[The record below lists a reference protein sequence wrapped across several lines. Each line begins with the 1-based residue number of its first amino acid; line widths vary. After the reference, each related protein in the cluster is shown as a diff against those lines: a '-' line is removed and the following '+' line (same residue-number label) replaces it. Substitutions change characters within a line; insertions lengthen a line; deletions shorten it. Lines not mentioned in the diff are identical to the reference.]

1 MGMTIIINYENIIQ
15 LMTTLFWSL
24 KVKKKLTINF
34 RNIFDTA
41 DSADSDIPDSA
52 GNGVL
57 RLSDLKIFWGG
68 GRGMPPDPPR
78 GSRLWRSQKFL
89 VPLKVAQFQFNSP

>member
-24 KVKKKLTINF
+24 KVKKKITINF
-34 RNIFDTA
+34 RNIFDT
-41 DSADSDIPDSA
+41 ADSDIPDSA

-68 GRGMPPDPPR
+68 RHAPRPP
-78 GSRLWRSQKFL
+78 
-89 VPLKVAQFQFNSP
+89 